1 MDKALITLLLWICS
15 VPIAFAQQAS
25 YGLQFKSY
33 EVEKEKR
40 TSLNLTPEKPF
51 SFPQGFR
58 MSFDAKFDTDW
69 VHPFGSVFRILTE
82 ERHHIDLILSEIDN
96 TGQTM
101 VSFISPSHDILFS
114 QPFDSSEIDYG
125 RFIHFEIS
133 IDIKNNRIDASVG
146 DNKFSK
152 QSSLLAY
159 FNKVNIVFGKSN
171 YPRFQTTDVPAF
183 SLKNL
188 EITTTQGAPVYAW
201 PLSNHLDNGV
211 YDTVKNHFA
220 LCENA
225 EWILDRHAIW
235 QKKVTLKT
243 RINPQFCYNPD
254 DNEIAIFDRDVLYHY
269 KVKTNTLTENKTSN
283 KLVFNF
289 SNSNNLI
296 YNPVTKTYNC
306 YLLELDKGKEVLS
319 FDTLRQDWNKAYS
332 TELPPDY
339 WHHNRIFFPVDN
351 CLYMLF
357 GYGHHRYKNEI
368 NRYNYE
374 TKTWEKL
381 SLKGDRIQPRYLS
394 GFGMLDEQHAIVFGG
409 YGSETGNQNIS
420 PQSYYN
426 LFNVNLR
433 TLESRKIWEMET
445 PSDNFAV
452 SGSLIPDET
461 GKSFY
466 ALAFR
471 MQQFYTSLS
480 LLHFSM
486 DKPEYKVVADSI
498 PFNFEDVRS
507 SVDLYLD
514 KTSQRFIA
522 LVASAQRDESCEISI
537 YTLSMPPLTP
547 DELYQDYKGDASSIL
562 WYWIG
567 ISLLFLT
574 LLVAFCIV
582 LVIFRRKRRKQ
593 PASLKEKET
602 VVIERL
608 EQMVAYEHPK
618 KQAIYLFGGF
628 QVFNKDGEDITKD
641 FTPML
646 RQLFILLLLNTVK
659 NGKGI
664 SSVKLKDM
672 LWYDKSDESAKNN
685 RGVFINKLRQLFEH
699 IGQLQIK
706 NQDIYWS
713 IELGNDIYCDYTTVL
728 SLMNR
733 ISSDI
738 KSATKEDIRALLAI
752 VSKGELLPNIQTEW
766 IDSFKS
772 DFSNQLIDLLL
783 EVHKQPYIRKSPQT
797 CINLADAI
805 FIHDSLNEDALGIKC
820 HNLVQMG
827 KYGLAQKAYTLFTKE
842 YKVLFNSDFTHSF
855 EKVIN
860 NINV

>member
-1 MDKALITLLLWICS
+1 MNKALNALLLFICAS
-15 VPIAFAQQAS
+15 TILCGQQVK
-25 YGLQFKSY
+25 YGLRFKSY

-58 MSFDAKFDTDW
+58 MSFYAKFDTDW
-69 VHPFGSVFRILTE
+69 VHPFGSVFRIIAE

-114 QPFDSSEIDYG
+114 QPFNSSEIDYG
-125 RFIHFEIS
+125 KYIRFEIV

-146 DNKFSK
+146 NNKFSK
-152 QSSLLAY
+152 QSSLLKY
-159 FNKVNIVFGKSN
+159 FNEVNIVFGKSN
-171 YPRFQTTDVPAF
+171 YSRFQTTDVPAF

-188 EITTTQGAPVYAW
+188 EITAIQGTPIYSW
-201 PLSNHLDNGV
+201 PLSKHVENGV
-211 YDTVKNHFA
+211 YDNIKNHFA
-220 LCENA
+220 FCENA

-243 RINPQFCYNPD
+243 RINPQFCYNSD
-254 DNEIAIFDRDVLYHY
+254 NNEIAIFDRNIFYRY
-269 KVKTNTLTENKTSN
+269 AIRTNTLTENETTN
-283 KLVFNF
+283 KLIFNS

-296 YNPVTKTYNC
+296 YNPLTKTYNC
-306 YLLELDKGKEVLS
+306 YVFELDKGKEVLS
-319 FDTLRQDWNKAYS
+319 YDTLSQNWNKAYS
-332 TELPPDY
+332 TSLPPDY
-339 WHHNRIFFPVDN
+339 WHHNRLFFPIDT
-351 CLYMLF
+351 CLYIFF
-357 GYGHHRYKNEI
+357 GYGHHKYKNEI

-374 TKTWEKL
+374 TKNWEKL

-394 GFGMLDEQHAIVFGG
+394 GFGMLDEQYAIVFGG
-409 YGSETGNQNIS
+409 YGNETGNQNIS

-426 LFNVNLR
+426 LFKINLR
-433 TLESRKIWEMET
+433 TLESVKIWEMEN
-445 PSDNFAV
+445 PQKDFAV
-452 SGSLIPDET
+452 VSTLIPDET
-461 GKSFY
+461 DGKSFY
-466 ALAFR
+466 ALTFST
-471 MQQFYTSLS
+471 QQFYTNLS
-480 LLHFSM
+480 LLQFSL

-498 PFNFEDVRS
+498 PFHFEDVRS
-507 SVDLYLD
+507 CVDLFLD
-514 KTSQRFIA
+514 RSSQRLIA
-522 LVASAQRDESCEISI
+522 VVANAQRDESCEISI
-537 YTLSMPPLTP
+537 YTLSIPPLTP
-547 DELYQDYKGDASSIL
+547 DKLYQDYKGDSHSISRLWIVFGASL
-562 WYWIG
+562 CV
-567 ISLLFLT
+567 LL
-574 LLVAFCIV
+574 AFCA
-582 LVIFRRKRRKQ
+582 LLIFQKQKRHK
-593 PASLKEKET
+593 SLNLKKEKIST
-602 VVIERL
+602 
-608 EQMVAYEHPK
+608 YEHPK

-628 QVFNKDGEDITKD
+628 QVFNKNGEDITKD

-646 RQLFILLLLNTVK
+646 RQLFILLLLNTVR

-685 RGVFINKLRQLFEH
+685 RGVFMNKLRQLFEH
-699 IGQLQIK
+699 IGRLQIK

-713 IELGNDIYCDYTTVL
+713 IELGNDIYCDYTNVL
-728 SLMNR
+728 SLMNI

-738 KSATKEDIRALLAI
+738 GSATQDNIKILLAI

-783 EVHKQPYIRKSPQT
+783 EVYKQPFIRKSPQI

-805 FIHDSLNEDALGIKC
+805 FMHDSLNEDALSIKC

-827 KYGLAQKAYTLFTKE
+827 KYGLAQKAYTFFVKE
-842 YKVLFNSDFTHSF
+842 YKTLFNSDFTSSF

-860 NINV
+860 NK